1 MSSKNEENM
10 LVDVLTLVKQVW
22 RHRPGLKLMGR
33 TIWQDQTIP
42 AAILD
47 TMDALRMETKD
58 GLKPL
63 LVKHCPTEYGA
74 KLIWS
79 LPPGI
84 SRKEIENKL
93 QYFEEQA
100 KGQIFLQNKGKTLIM
115 EVYTAELPKMVPF
128 EYTESNHLLPV
139 PVGVNAKG
147 ELHLIDL
154 ARIPHMLVAGQTG
167 GGKSNFL
174 HILIIYLLM
183 TRREIW
189 PMIVDLKRLEFAYL
203 SKHCLVID
211 DEKNT
216 CKLLHRLNCELD
228 RRLIELRDAGC
239 RNIIE
244 YKGEMPFIVLVIDE
258 VAELT
263 DKTAQEDLNRLAR
276 LARAAGIHIVAATQ
290 RPDAT
295 LFKDF
300 AKTRAL
306 LPGRLCF
313 TVADEVN
320 SRIVLGNDAAHKI
333 PKNVPGRAV
342 WKWEEETIVQSMYLS
357 TQEAEKLLAAMPAAK
372 GGMIFEQST
381 TRLLP
386 R

>member
-1 MSSKNEENM
+1 MPAKNEENI
-10 LVDVLTLVKQVW
+10 LVDVFSLAKQAW
-22 RHRPGLKLMGR
+22 RHRPGIKVLGR

-42 AAILD
+42 AAVLD

-63 LVKHCPTEYGA
+63 LVKHCPTDYGA

-93 QYFEEQA
+93 QYFEEQT
-100 KGQIFLQNKGKTLIM
+100 KGQIFLSNKGKILMM
-115 EVYTAELPKMVPF
+115 EVYTAELPKMVEF
-128 EYTESNHLLPV
+128 EYTESNCYLPV

-147 ELHLIDL
+147 ELHIVDL

-167 GGKSNFL
+167 GGKSSFL
-174 HILIIYLLM
+174 HILIIYMLM
-183 TRREIW
+183 TNRDIW
-189 PMIVDLKRLEFAYL
+189 PVIVDLKKLEFAYL

-211 DEKNT
+211 DEANT
-216 CKLLHRLNCELD
+216 CKLLKRLNHELDHRLT
-228 RRLIELRDAGC
+228 ELRDAGC

-244 YKGEMPFIVLVIDE
+244 YKGDMPFIVLVIDE

-263 DKTAQEDLNRLAR
+263 DKGAQEDLNRLAR

-300 AKTRAL
+300 SKTRAL
-306 LPGRLCF
+306 MPGRMCF
-313 TVADEVN
+313 TVADDVN
-320 SRIVLGNDAAHKI
+320 SRIVLGNDAADKI

-357 TQEAEKLLAAMPAAK
+357 AREAEKKIAEIPVR
-372 GGMIFEQST
+372 GGMILEQGT
-381 TRLLP
+381 KRLQP